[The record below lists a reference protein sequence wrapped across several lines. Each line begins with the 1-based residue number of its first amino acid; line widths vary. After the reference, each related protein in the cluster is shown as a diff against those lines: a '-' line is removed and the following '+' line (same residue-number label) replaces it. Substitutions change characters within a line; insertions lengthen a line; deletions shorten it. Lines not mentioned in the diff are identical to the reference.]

1 MWLGDQQDER
11 PETAEVTEG
20 LCETSSAAKD
30 MDLHEEHAHA
40 VAIHVQE
47 LGSKTPEKLIAGIL
61 LH

>member
-1 MWLGDQQDER
+1 M
-11 PETAEVTEG
+11 TEG

-47 LGSKTPEKLIAGIL
+47 LGSKTPEKTDCGNPCALNQRKTRL
-61 LH
+61 WYSR